1 MLVRQAMNY
10 AIDKDAIIEGVLGGA
25 GSITK
30 NVVSDKC
37 IWICDGPYTYDLDKA
52 KALMKESWVRRWI

>member
-1 MLVRQAMNY
+1 MMNESNRVFQVGFNLNVEPLNNVLVRQAMNY

-30 NVVSDKC
+30 N
-37 IWICDGPYTYDLDKA
+37 L
-52 KALMKESWVRRWI
+52 